1 MESKQVEFC
10 SLKLFLHPDVYE
22 PSDDSELM
30 VEAARKY
37 AFGKVL
43 DLGCATGVFG
53 IASAKKKEVSSVVC
67 ADLNP
72 TAVELAEKNAKANGV
87 EKKVSATKTDLFSA
101 FPSNEKFDV
110 IGFNPPYLP
119 TTPAERVHGTLNL
132 AFDGGLSGRKI
143 TNKFLSGFDRH
154 LSPGGILILL
164 QSSLS
169 GIEKTTNVLEK
180 KGFAVEKISSKKFFF
195 EEICV
200 LVARK
205 EEQAQKGKAMAAG
218 AKKAIRQEKKKN
230 GLAGI

>member
-1 MESKQVEFC
+1 MENAPIDFYG
-10 SLKLFLHPDVYE
+10 LPLNLHPDVYE

-53 IASAKKKEVSSVVC
+53 LASAKKNEVSAVVC

-72 TAVELAEKNAKANGV
+72 AAVVLAKKNAALNGV
-87 EKKVSATKTDLFSA
+87 ERKMDFVETDLFSA
-101 FPSNEKFDV
+101 LKDGQFDV

-132 AFDGGLSGRKI
+132 AFDGGLSGREI
-143 TNKFLSGFDRH
+143 TDRFLSQFEKH
-154 LSPGGILILL
+154 LAPGGILILL

-169 GIEKTTNVLEK
+169 GIEKTVAILEK
-180 KGFAVEKISSKKFFF
+180 KGFAVERLPSKKFFF

-200 LVARK
+200 LAARRAK
-205 EEQAQKGKAMAAG
+205 GCAVRPEE
-218 AKKAIRQEKKKN
+218 EKH
-230 GLAGI
+230 GPAGI

>member
-1 MESKQVEFC
+1 MEKAPIEFFG
-10 SLKLFLHPDVYE
+10 LNLFFDPDVYE

-37 AFGKVL
+37 SFGRVL

-53 IASAKKKEVSSVVC
+53 IASAQKKEVSSVVC

-72 TAVELAEKNAKANGV
+72 AAVELAKKNAALNGV
-87 EKKVSATKTDLFSA
+87 GKKVSFAHTDLFSS
-101 FPSNEKFDV
+101 FSSSGFDV

-143 TNKFLSGFDRH
+143 TDKFLAGFEKH
-154 LSPGGILILL
+154 LAPGGVLILL

-169 GIEKTTNVLEK
+169 GIGKTQKILER
-180 KGFAVEKISSKKFFF
+180 KGFEVEKLPSKKFFF

-205 EEQAQKGKAMAAG
+205 
-218 AKKAIRQEKKKN
+218 AKEKKSSSERNKKKH
-230 GLAGI
+230 GPAGI

>member
-1 MESKQVEFC
+1 MENKPTDFC
-10 SLKLFLHPDVYE
+10 GLSLRFHPDVYE

-30 VEAARKY
+30 VEAARKF

-53 IASAKKKEVSSVVC
+53 IACAQRKEVSSVVC

-72 TAVELAEKNAKANGV
+72 SAVEIARKNAALNGV
-87 EKKVSATKTDLFSA
+87 EKKMSFAQTDLFSA
-101 FPSNEKFDV
+101 FEKGAKNELFDV

-132 AFDGGLSGRKI
+132 AFDGGKSGRKI
-143 TNKFLSGFDRH
+143 TDLFLKSFDRH
-154 LSPGGILILL
+154 LAQGGVLILL

-169 GIEKTTNVLEK
+169 GIGKTIAILEK
-180 KGFAVEKISSKKFFF
+180 KGFEVEKLPSKKFFF

-205 EEQAQKGKAMAAG
+205 VSEPENASP
-218 AKKAIRQEKKKN
+218 EKKKRH
-230 GLAGI
+230 GPAGI

>member
-1 MESKQVEFC
+1 MENAPIEFFGL
-10 SLKLFLHPDVYE
+10 SLFLDPDVYE

-30 VEAARKY
+30 IEAARKY
-37 AFGKVL
+37 SFGRVL

-53 IASAKKKEVSSVVC
+53 IASAKKNEVSSVVC

-72 TAVELAEKNAKANGV
+72 AAVALAKRNAALNGV
-87 EKKVSATKTDLFSA
+87 ERKMKFTETDLFSA
-101 FPSNEKFDV
+101 FQNEQFDV

-143 TNKFLSGFDRH
+143 TDKFLSQFEKH
-154 LSPGGILILL
+154 LAPGGVLVLL

-169 GIEKTTNVLEK
+169 GIEKTVKLLEK
-180 KGFAVEKISSKKFFF
+180 KGFEVGKLPSKRFFF

-205 EEQAQKGKAMAAG
+205 QGKQSLRKRRDHG
-218 AKKAIRQEKKKN
+218 P
-230 GLAGI
+230 AGI